1 VLMRL
6 RKRFA
11 DAATISLV
19 AATWPEAVRIALI
32 YLAMPIKSR
41 VPRLHDRWIP
51 IHVSRN
57 GVHARIVISDA
68 SELLT
73 LKELLIGDEYE
84 LPASAAPRVILDL
97 GANIGIATLLL
108 RARYPTATV
117 VAVEPGPATFRKLV
131 HNVSSD
137 PNVVTINAAIG
148 TQRGH
153 ASFAAGTMSW
163 SGRLIDNEV
172 GIRVETTTLDQLVED
187 FGLQR
192 GDMVKMDIEGAEH
205 DVIPAARCMD
215 RFSVL
220 IGEVHPVQ
228 DGAPERLIAELER
241 AGWRHIRTMRRWSF
255 TLARD

>member
-1 VLMRL
+1 MKL

-11 DAATISLV
+11 DAATISRV
-19 AATWPEAVRIALI
+19 GATWPEAVRIALI
-32 YLAMPIKSR
+32 YLAMPVKTR
-41 VPRLHDRWIP
+41 VPRLHHRWIP
-51 IHVSRN
+51 IRVSRN
-57 GVHARIVISDA
+57 GVNACIVISDA

-73 LKELLIGDEYE
+73 LKELLIQDEYE

-108 RARYPTATV
+108 RARYPAATV
-117 VAVEPGPATFRKLV
+117 VAVEPDPATFRKLA
-131 HNVSSD
+131 HNVSTD
-137 PNVVTINAAIG
+137 PKVVTINAAIG

-163 SGRLIDNEV
+163 SGRLTDDEN
-172 GIRVETTTLDQLVED
+172 GIRVKTTTLDQLVAD

-205 DVIPAARCMD
+205 AVIAAARCLD

-228 DGAPERLIAELER
+228 DGAPERLIATLGR
-241 AGWRHIRTMRRWSF
+241 AGWRHIRPMKRRSF
-255 TLARD
+255 ALGRDEC